1 MQYEKITHSDLDGIM
16 KLINTFA
23 QRGWTLHSL
32 HLPDKPDGG
41 LCECVAIL
49 QTSDEEDAR
58 QQAKLS
64 CRSGKRDTFL
74 DA

>member
-32 HLPDKPDGG
+32 HLANDDW
-41 LCECVAIL
+41 ECVAIL

-58 QQAKLS
+58 QQAKLFAEVGS
-64 CRSGKRDTFL
+64 EIPF
-74 DA
+74 